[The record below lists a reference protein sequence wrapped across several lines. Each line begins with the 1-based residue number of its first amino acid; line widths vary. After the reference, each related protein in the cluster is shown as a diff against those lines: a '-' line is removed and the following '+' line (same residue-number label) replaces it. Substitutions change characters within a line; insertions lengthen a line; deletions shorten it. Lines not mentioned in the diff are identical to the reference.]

1 MMRVKTLIFLLF
13 ILFIKYTSAQDADV
27 IINQSIDSS
36 VDTVYIKD
44 YSHQLSIKFYGV
56 SKSNQ
61 LTLFDDFTGKSVLL
75 KPNDQFNMGFGFNY
89 KWLGVDLAFNFPFV
103 NDDAEIFGKTNR
115 LDLQSNIYTRKF
127 AIDFNFQRYSG
138 YYGSNPEVYTPG
150 WDPLSLEYPLRP
162 DVKTTN
168 ISGNFFYVFN
178 NDKFSYRAA
187 FIFNERQLKSRGSWI
202 AGAYMGYFTMSSDST
217 LVPGSLQVDFNPDN
231 NYNSTKFFSAGV
243 SFGYAHIFVI
253 GKKFFISPT
262 FAIGVGPKVRTIGE
276 RGDPNYKKGTEGGS
290 KIFARMALGY
300 NGKRTFAG
308 ITLVGETVG
317 TGDKDESWLQHSVN
331 NLRIFIGRR
340 FNIK

>member
-1 MMRVKTLIFLLF
+1 
-13 ILFIKYTSAQDADV
+13 
-27 IINQSIDSS
+27 
-36 VDTVYIKD
+36 
-44 YSHQLSIKFYGV
+44 LSIKFYGV

-61 LTLFDDFTGKSVLL
+61 LTLFDDFTGKSVFL

-103 NDDAEIFGKTNR
+103 NDDDEIFGKTNR

-138 YYGSNPEVYTPG
+138 HYGSNPEIYTPG
-150 WDPLSLEYPLRP
+150 WDPLSLDYPIRP
-162 DVKTTN
+162 DVKTSN

-187 FIFNERQLKSRGSWI
+187 FIFNERQLKSRGSWL
-202 AGAYMGYFTMSSDST
+202 AGAYMGCFTMASDST
-217 LVPGSLQVDFNPDN
+217 LVPEQLQADFNPDN

-276 RGDPNYKKGTEGGS
+276 RDNPNYNKGTEGGS

-317 TGDKDESWLQHSVN
+317 TGDKDDSWLQHSVN
-331 NLRIFIGRR
+331 NFRIFIGRR
-340 FNIK
+340 LIVK